1 MTSKICRTCLAS
13 LDLTPIFDIDR
24 DSLQIAFK
32 VMSFSQIKVNFNQ
45 KLNIYKKL
53 IKILFQVEENDF
65 LPNFICS
72 ACLVKLNECYK
83 FKIQCEMNDFKLRE
97 SFYANI
103 EKEELSKK
111 SVKEAVI
118 EIRKSVEK
126 TPEKEEEKIIKKRI
140 KERKEKDPP
149 PQLSIKKAREE
160 SATQCYT
167 CGKIVSSKFRLKCHM
182 RIHTGEKP
190 YKCEYQNC
198 DKKFALA
205 YNLKVHERIHTGLK
219 PLLCITCGK
228 KFAQSAGLVSHMRLH
243 SGEKPYKCKIG
254 QCTMSF
260 KTCSHLQYHI
270 KLHTGEKKFIC
281 DNGTCNRA
289 FITKSDLNQHQK
301 THSGERSHV
310 CTTCGLRLSR
320 AYHLSRH
327 MLTHSGEK
335 NHKCDF
341 CGCAYAQKG
350 DLVRHLKKHGV
361 VKNSQKNC
369 DEILNRNNSEIV
381 LFDEIE
387 ISGDEN
393 IDLGL
398 ELIEE
403 SVDEFKG

>member
-1 MTSKICRTCLAS
+1 
-13 LDLTPIFDIDR
+13 
-24 DSLQIAFK
+24 
-32 VMSFSQIKVNFNQ
+32 
-45 KLNIYKKL
+45 
-53 IKILFQVEENDF
+53 
-65 LPNFICS
+65 
-72 ACLVKLNECYK
+72 
-83 FKIQCEMNDFKLRE
+83 MNDFKLRE

-103 EKEELSKK
+103 EKKELLKK
-111 SVKEAVI
+111 SVEKEEAVI
-118 EIRKSVEK
+118 EIERSPEKLEEK
-126 TPEKEEEKIIKKRI
+126 TTKKIKRI
-140 KERKEKDPP
+140 KDKEPP
-149 PQLSIKKAREE
+149 PQISNKRNREE

-369 DEILNRNNSEIV
+369 DEIEVLNGSNSEIV
-381 LFDEIE
+381 IFDSDSFNLSGNGNEEIE

-393 IDLGL
+393 MDLGL
-398 ELIEE
+398 ELIEQ
-403 SVDEFKG
+403 SDEFKG